1 MAEPTK
7 TEKPS
12 TKLEANPHDDPNHL
26 MYLLHHSDQPGAI
39 LVPQLLNEEN
49 YGTWS
54 RARIMTLS
62 TKNKEGFIDGSIN
75 RPTKVLRL

>member
-12 TKLEANPHDDPNHL
+12 TKLEAKPHDDPDHP

-49 YGTWS
+49 YGTGS
-54 RARIMTLS
+54 RDRIMALS
-62 TKNKEGFIDGSIN
+62 AKNKEGFIEGSIS